1 MVVKVIKIINW
12 VLTIAVLLGF
22 ATGIY
27 LLNFT
32 DNESVGTKF
41 IGFSIMITIFI
52 LTPLFL
58 YLRFKGKKLKDYTL
72 TPENIE
78 KWRNK
83 LDK

>member
-1 MVVKVIKIINW
+1 MVVKVIKITNW